1 MQLAPKLGYRAEIDG
16 LRAVAVLSVLAFHY
30 GAPIRGGF
38 TGVDVFF
45 VISGFLITRILAAEI
60 AGGTF
65 SVLGFF
71 DRRIR
76 RILPA
81 LLVMLAGTL
90 IAGAFLLFPGDYVA
104 LATSAA
110 HAGFGVSNFFF
121 LYNTGYFDQIVELIP
136 LLHTWSLGVEEQ
148 FYLIWPLLLFVLAAG
163 RTHGAVA
170 ATIGAIVAIC
180 CAASIVYFQ
189 FDPKAAFY
197 LPLLRAWE
205 LGLGAL
211 LVFLPPLARG
221 VGGVATLAGL
231 ALIGM
236 GFAVVSPTHFPGASA
251 LYPCVGA
258 ALVIW
263 PRAQNTTVDRMLGL
277 LAPIG
282 LISYSLYLWHW
293 PIWVYFRIY
302 LNNATPSAPQ
312 AVVLATLSVVVAT
325 VSYRYIEQ
333 PFRRPRWSAPRTVSL
348 GLACIAAIVCASA
361 VVVVSNGLPQ
371 RVPAEAQ
378 AMRSRDVMW
387 NWPCNS
393 SFKAVPGIECV
404 FGAPWEN
411 AKRKTMIWGDSH
423 AEHFAP
429 IIDAINTDPERSFVV
444 FSGCPA
450 VLGGELS
457 ISFLDGPQHAERCKR
472 LHSAGLKIL
481 KEDPAVTQVI
491 LTSSWPELPER
502 IGKGDASKGLEAMR
516 RELTRMIRETSA
528 PGRKFV
534 LTGTVP
540 EIPRTVVECAH
551 TGSSKLWRKPCRT
564 VVRPSDAAA
573 TLRQSAPTDA
583 MFKELAETLPGVA
596 VITPAE
602 KLCTKDGCDIYLNN
616 EFLYADKGHIRR
628 NLRLQTRKNFAERI
642 GLAAALSGED
652 RDIAARPEAA
662 TSPTR

>member
-1 MQLAPKLGYRAEIDG
+1 MQLATKLGYRGEIDG
-16 LRAVAVLSVLAFHY
+16 LRAIAVLSVLAYHY

-65 SVLGFF
+65 SVLGFYE
-71 DRRIR
+71 RRIR

-81 LLVMLAGTL
+81 LLAMLAVTL

-110 HAGFGVSNFFF
+110 HAAFGVSNFFF

-148 FYLIWPLLLFVLAAG
+148 FYLVWPLLLFVLAAG
-163 RTHGAVA
+163 RARRAVA
-170 ATIGAIVAIC
+170 ATIGALVAIC
-180 CAASIVYFQ
+180 CAASILYFQ
-189 FDPKAAFY
+189 LDPKAAFY

-211 LVFLPPLARG
+211 LVFLPPLAGRL
-221 VGGVATLAGL
+221 GGIATWAGL
-231 ALIGM
+231 SLIGV
-236 GFAVVSPTHFPGASA
+236 GFAVVSPVHFPGAAA

-263 PRAQNTTVDRMLGL
+263 PRTQPTAADRTLGL

-293 PIWVYFRIY
+293 PIWVFFRIY
-302 LNNATPSAPQ
+302 INNGTPSAVQ
-312 AVVLATLSVVVAT
+312 AIVLAAASLAVAT
-325 VSYRYIEQ
+325 LSYRYIEQ
-333 PFRRPRWSAPRTVSL
+333 PFRKPRWSAPRTVSV
-348 GLACIAAIVCASA
+348 GLACTAVLVCAA
-361 VVVVSNGLPQ
+361 AFVALSNGLPQ

-378 AMRSRDVMW
+378 AVRSRDVMW

-429 IIDAINTDPERSFVV
+429 LIDAINTDPERSFVV

-450 VLGGELS
+450 VLGGDLS
-457 ISFLDGPQHAERCKR
+457 ISFLDGPQHAERCKA

-481 KEDPAVTQVI
+481 QQDPAVTQVI
-491 LTSSWPELPER
+491 LTSSWLDLPER
-502 IGKGDASKGLEAMR
+502 IGQGDAAKGLEAMR

-528 PGRKFV
+528 PGREFV

-551 TGSSKLWRKPCRT
+551 TGSSRLWRKPCRS

-573 TLRQSAPTDA
+573 TLEQSAPIDA
-583 MFKELAETLPGVA
+583 MFKDLANTLPRVA
-596 VITPAE
+596 VVTPAD
-602 KLCTKDGCDIYLNN
+602 KLCTKDGCEIHLNG

-628 NLRLQTRKNFAERI
+628 NLRLQTRKNLAERI
-642 GLAAALSGED
+642 GLAAALSD
-652 RDIAARPEAA
+652 QSR
-662 TSPTR
+662 